1 MPDILN
7 APPSALCDEVVDVVR
22 KAAKLRHDVVIE
34 HDSRLV
40 EDLGIDSLDLV
51 GVFLEIQDHFDV
63 LIDDEDLLKLAR
75 VRDIVQYVRSR
86 SSATAA

>member
-7 APPSALCDEVVDVVR
+7 APPAALFVEVVGVVR
-22 KAAKLRHDVVIE
+22 KAAKLRLDVAIE

-51 GVFLEIQDHFDV
+51 GVLIEIQDHFDV
-63 LIDDEDLLKLAR
+63 LIDDENLLKLAR
-75 VRDIVQYVRSR
+75 VRDIVQYVRTR